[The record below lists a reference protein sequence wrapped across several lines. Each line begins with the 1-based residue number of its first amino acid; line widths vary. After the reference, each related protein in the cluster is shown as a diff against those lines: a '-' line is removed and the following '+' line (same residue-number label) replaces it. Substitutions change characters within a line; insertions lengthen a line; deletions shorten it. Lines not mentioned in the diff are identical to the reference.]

1 MDPIAD
7 MLTRIRNGIGAQHTK
22 VDMPH
27 SKVKGEIARILKE
40 EGFISNFNV
49 KTDEISGHKTLRVVL
64 RFGVNG
70 ESAITHISRV
80 SLPSRRVYSP
90 KKEIPKVLGG
100 LGINIL
106 STSRGLMTGKAAR
119 RANVGGE
126 VMCNVY

>member
-40 EGFISNFNV
+40 EGFISNFSV

-64 RFGVNG
+64 RFGANG

-106 STSRGLMTGKAAR
+106 STSQGLMTGKAAR

>member
-49 KTDEISGHKTLRVVL
+49 KTDEVSGHKTLRVFL
-64 RFGVNG
+64 RFGANG

-106 STSRGLMTGKAAR
+106 STSQGLMTGKAAR

>member
-106 STSRGLMTGKAAR
+106 STSQGLMTGKAAR